1 MTAVLPRVDQP
12 TTSFPVSLI
21 TREFRSPVNS
31 CVDDAALESDA
42 KNWNCPTSF
51 PEQARDPSTPLGVQ
65 TSNLSKSDEGAR
77 EPNVFR
83 ASATVSSGSPDFSD
97 LFLVCFVDDAGVALV
112 SRGSEDP
119 SGDVTGVTLGGILVP
134 VPVLPFVHADNVIVV
149 NNTANDLPVHRVT

>member
-31 CVDDAALESDA
+31 CVDDAAL
-42 KNWNCPTSF
+42 
-51 PEQARDPSTPLGVQ
+51 DPSTPLGVQ
-65 TSNLSKSDEGAR
+65 TSNSSKSDEGAS

-97 LFLVCFVDDAGVALV
+97 FAPVCFVDDAGAELV
-112 SRGSEDP
+112 SRGSEDS

-134 VPVLPFVHADNVIVV
+134 VPALSFVHADNAIVV
-149 NNTANDLPVHRVT
+149 NNTTNDLPVHRAT

>member
-1 MTAVLPRVDQP
+1 M
-12 TTSFPVSLI
+12 
-21 TREFRSPVNS
+21 E
-31 CVDDAALESDA
+31 
-42 KNWNCPTSF
+42 
-51 PEQARDPSTPLGVQ
+51 
-65 TSNLSKSDEGAR
+65 KSDEGAS